1 MYYSEPN
8 EQTGASRLAYLGQTE
23 DCEVHAQKAEIF
35 TRLSQKK
42 DKSKATRASAAS
54 QAAQY
59 TADYNNCLARQAGG
73 LPGTPGSSAGPA
85 IRVPSLGPAPTGPA
99 PMSQQFQAG
108 NGASAPRA
116 AVPFWKNKTVI
127 IGALV
132 VAGVAAYFWYRSR
145 NKGK

>member
-1 MYYSEPN
+1 MYYSDASER
-8 EQTGASRLAYLGQTE
+8 TGASRLAYLGQTE

-59 TADYNNCLARQAGG
+59 TADYNACLARQAGG
-73 LPGTPGSSAGPA
+73 FPATPGTPAGQA
-85 IRVPSLGPAPTGPA
+85 IRVPSLGPAPAGQP
-99 PMSQQFQAG
+99 PSMG
-108 NGASAPRA
+108 NGVAPVRA
-116 AVPFWKNKTVI
+116 RAVSFWQNKTVV

-132 VAGVAAYFWYRSR
+132 VVGIGAYFWFRSR